1 MKLALH
7 IARRYLISK
16 KSVNVINLISA
27 ISVVGVA
34 VGTMALIV
42 VLSAFNGIDS
52 FIANMLSSFD
62 PDLKITATQG
72 KSFGMDE
79 QGLDQVIR
87 MKGIAA

>member
-1 MKLALH
+1 LKLCILH
-7 IARRYLISK
+7 SATVLISK

-27 ISVVGVA
+27 ISVIGVA

-62 PDLKITATQG
+62 PDLKITIREG
-72 KSFGMDE
+72 KSFSLMNRDW
-79 QGLDQVIR
+79 
-87 MKGIAA
+87 MK